1 MSNEEIK
8 LIIKQLFTQ
17 SEYVRFSEC
26 INNFIDAEEIIL
38 NKLSMLKHLIE
49 DLKLNI
55 EIEKVWLTNE
65 SQMAEM
71 QHERQSLIDKHEI
84 LLKFVKQ
91 YRLCSSEKIQ
101 TLLIDN

>member
-49 DLKLNI
+49 DLKL
-55 EIEKVWLTNE
+55 K
-65 SQMAEM
+65 
-71 QHERQSLIDKHEI
+71 K
-84 LLKFVKQ
+84 
-91 YRLCSSEKIQ
+91 YG
-101 TLLIDN
+101 